1 MQIYKLA
8 MKRCFGIRSSNQRF
22 IIRCQRVMYEPGVD
36 VAQQAS
42 GRPGS
47 SNTDHPCGGLD
58 GHVRQNTSLASFKQK
73 HSFVLPPPR
82 KWHFPARHDEDILGK
97 CRSDY
102 DEAAKV
108 LINGLKADGWLSIAS
123 IRLVIENMIDVI
135 RHPAQIIGDFMRSP
149 FKFSNDA
156 KELVAMVLDSTP
168 EVNSV
173 FDRMDKFVLEE
184 TTNLD
189 NFIEVINHLH
199 SVQTS
204 YPFSLIRKR
213 GLWRIIRKHDWNMQT
228 LFANQFV
235 FSNASPH

>member
-1 MQIYKLA
+1 MYK
-8 MKRCFGIRSSNQRF
+8 
-22 IIRCQRVMYEPGVD
+22 PGVD

-58 GHVRQNTSLASFKQK
+58 AHVRQNTSLASFKQK

-135 RHPAQIIGDFMRSP
+135 RHPAQFIGDFMRSP
-149 FKFSNDA
+149 FKFSNDT

-173 FDRMDKFVLEE
+173 FDRVDKFVLDRGNYKPRQLPRGNKPPALSANIISILTHTKTRLVANNLE
-184 TTNLD
+184 T
-189 NFIEVINHLH
+189 
-199 SVQTS
+199 
-204 YPFSLIRKR
+204 
-213 GLWRIIRKHDWNMQT
+213 
-228 LFANQFV
+228 
-235 FSNASPH
+235 

>member
-1 MQIYKLA
+1 

-22 IIRCQRVMYEPGVD
+22 IIRGQRVMYEPG
-36 VAQQAS
+36 
-42 GRPGS
+42 
-47 SNTDHPCGGLD
+47 
-58 GHVRQNTSLASFKQK
+58 NTSLASFKQK

-82 KWHFPARHDEDILGK
+82 KWHFPARRDEDILGK

-108 LINGLKADGWLSIAS
+108 LINGLKADGWLSLAS
-123 IRLVIENMIDVI
+123 VRLVIENMIDVI
-135 RHPAQIIGDFMRSP
+135 RHPAQMIGDFMRSP
-149 FKFSNDA
+149 FKFSNDT

-173 FDRMDKFVLEE
+173 FDRMDEFVLEE

-189 NFIEVINHLH
+189 NFLEVINHLH
-199 SVQTS
+199 SAQTS

>member
-1 MQIYKLA
+1 
-8 MKRCFGIRSSNQRF
+8 
-22 IIRCQRVMYEPGVD
+22 MYEPGVD

-47 SNTDHPCGGLD
+47 SNTDHPRGGLE
-58 GHVRQNTSLASFKQK
+58 GHVRQNTSLARFEQK
-73 HSFVLPPPR
+73 YSSVLPPPR
-82 KWHFPARHDEDILGK
+82 KWHLPARHDEDNLGK
-97 CRSDY
+97 CRSDS

-108 LINGLKADGWLSIAS
+108 LINGLKADGWLSLAS
-123 IRLVIENMIDVI
+123 VRLVIERMIDVI
-135 RHPAQIIGDFMRSP
+135 RHPAQIIDDFMRSP

-173 FDRMDKFVLEE
+173 FDRMDKFVPEE

-189 NFIEVINHLH
+189 NFLEVINHLH
-199 SVQTS
+199 SAQTS
-204 YPFSLIRKR
+204 HPFSLTQKRRKR
-213 GLWRIIRKHDWNMQT
+213 GLWRIIRKRDWNMQT
-228 LFANQFV
+228 LYANQFV